1 MKNNILKLAFLLFT
15 TITVYAQNTVSV
27 NLLDGEWHAQENDK
41 YETVIGAEV
50 DKNNMDYILKFL
62 TSDTV
67 YFKENGIEATYT
79 FSVANDALTFN
90 GRSFSILKLTN
101 TELNI
106 QEIGTSSETLNFKKF
121 EYEGY

>member
-1 MKNNILKLAFLLFT
+1 MKNNILKLVFLLFA

-27 NLLDGEWHAQENDK
+27 NLLDGEWHAQENGK

-50 DKNNMDYILKFL
+50 DINNMDYTLKFL

-106 QEIGTSSETLNFKKF
+106 QEIGTTSETLNFKKF